1 MEDRAT
7 PDGLSRAWEEVT
19 HDPNPVSALR
29 ATATMHREL
38 IEWQSALVAE
48 AIDAGATWEK
58 VGAALGTTRQAAWAR
73 FRHVVEDDGR
83 RTKVMNQQANELL
96 QKVQDEMKSLHAR
109 TRELDGRWRE
119 ERARLQRE
127 GRDAAHRMQ
136 LERNALRQEL
146 KETTRALREEIRR
159 LKTPPGPDE
168 SAGEAP

>member
-1 MEDRAT
+1 VEDRAT

-19 HDPNPVSALR
+19 HDPNPVGALR

-38 IEWQSALVAE
+38 IEWQSVLVAE
-48 AIDAGATWEK
+48 AIDAGATWEN

-96 QKVQDEMKSLHAR
+96 KRVQDEMKSLHAR

-119 ERARLQRE
+119 ERARLHRE

-136 LERNALRQEL
+136 QERNALRQEL
-146 KETTRALREEIRR
+146 KETTRALREEVRR

-168 SAGEAP
+168 SAGEAS